1 MLDPYKIRT
10 MAKAEMIRQ
19 EDLKKFGG
27 DPMIS
32 RNSYIMRGMTK
43 SFIGVTLTFLIALIL
58 WVYIQGVNMDVLFT
72 AERVIRGAFVYGV
85 VLVIYLIISYFV
97 YRKKYLNSEA
107 RQNEYIECLQRL
119 KNMR

>member
-19 EDLKKFGG
+19 EDLKKFGSQ
-27 DPMIS
+27 PMIS
-32 RNSYIMRGMTK
+32 RNSYIMRGMAK
-43 SFIGVTLTFLIALIL
+43 SFIGVTLTFIIALII
-58 WVYIQGVNMDVLFT
+58 WVYMQGVNMDILFT
-72 AERVIRGAFVYGV
+72 VERIAKGAAVYGI
-85 VLVIYLIISYFV
+85 VLGIYLIISYFV

-119 KNMR
+119 RNMR